1 MKQRH
6 QEAVIAQR
14 GTRAE
19 IDLSEL
25 EKLCMLHCTDQEL
38 ADWFGVTPRTI
49 ERRRTE
55 PEFAAVMERG
65 RSKGKISLRRAQMR
79 LVESGNAAMA
89 IFMGK
94 NWLNQS
100 DQIANVEV
108 QVAVLIPS
116 ALQNHKEVD
125 IKTLEGW

>member
-1 MKQRH
+1 MA
-6 QEAVIAQR
+6 ER

-38 ADWFGVTPRTI
+38 ADWFGVTTRTI

-65 RSKGKISLRRAQMR
+65 RSKGKISLRRAQMK
-79 LVESGNAAMA
+79 LVEQGNAVMS
-89 IFMGK
+89 IFLGK
-94 NWLNQS
+94 Q
-100 DQIANVEV
+100 
-108 QVAVLIPS
+108 
-116 ALQNHKEVD
+116 
-125 IKTLEGW
+125 

>member
-1 MKQRH
+1 MA
-6 QEAVIAQR
+6 ER

-38 ADWFGVTPRTI
+38 ADWFGVTTRTI

-65 RSKGKISLRRAQMR
+65 RSKGKVSLRRAQMK
-79 LVESGNAAMA
+79 LVEQGNAVMS
-89 IFMGK
+89 IFLGK
-94 NWLNQS
+94 QWLGQVDQVSHEINLV
-100 DQIANVEV
+100 QIAIRSPDKIAGQVESED
-108 QVAVLIPS
+108 VL
-116 ALQNHKEVD
+116 D
-125 IKTLEGW
+125 IEATR

>member
-1 MKQRH
+1 MA
-6 QEAVIAQR
+6 ER

-38 ADWFGVTPRTI
+38 ADWFGVTTRTI

-65 RSKGKISLRRAQMR
+65 RSKGKISLRRAQMK
-79 LVESGNAAMA
+79 LVEQGNAVMS
-89 IFMGK
+89 IFLGK
-94 NWLNQS
+94 QWLGQVDQVSHEINLV
-100 DQIANVEV
+100 QIAIRSPDKIAGQVESED
-108 QVAVLIPS
+108 VL
-116 ALQNHKEVD
+116 D
-125 IKTLEGW
+125 IEATR